1 MTLFSSVALS
11 LLMMSCSFKPIKQ
24 IDACTKLGNPVY
36 VGERFAFNPH
46 VCPKKLYDAYGP
58 EEWETFFKLC
68 DALRAGEDTFECPSE
83 EVYDFC
89 FSGGPLDEFFP
100 LAGYAVDR
108 DDLNGYSDGVGHIR
122 YMIPKDVFQR
132 KEKEFEKLVVD
143 ILNKNVRKDYT
154 DFEKSLALYEYMIN
168 NYTFDFRESENNTYE
183 KMGNLPRGTYGTY
196 RTFNDKKGMCC
207 DLSSVYNYLL
217 LQCGV
222 DAVQFEGGEDG
233 NRHAWTYVTIDDTGY
248 FIDPTWA
255 LPDETALDLKY
266 FMITARDREP
276 DFGDLMEP
284 VKFCYDHK
292 NTDVDFTADDDRYA
306 SIHEGKFVS
315 LDVKNNTLYY
325 KVGSEKREYH
335 YAS

>member
-1 MTLFSSVALS
+1 
-11 LLMMSCSFKPIKQ
+11 
-24 IDACTKLGNPVY
+24 
-36 VGERFAFNPH
+36 
-46 VCPKKLYDAYGP
+46 
-58 EEWETFFKLC
+58 
-68 DALRAGEDTFECPSE
+68 
-83 EVYDFC
+83 
-89 FSGGPLDEFFP
+89 
-100 LAGYAVDR
+100 
-108 DDLNGYSDGVGHIR
+108 
-122 YMIPKDVFQR
+122 
-132 KEKEFEKLVVD
+132 
-143 ILNKNVRKDYT
+143 
-154 DFEKSLALYEYMIN
+154 
-168 NYTFDFRESENNTYE
+168 
-183 KMGNLPRGTYGTY
+183 
-196 RTFNDKKGMCC
+196 MCC

-266 FMITARDREP
+266 FMITAKDREP
-276 DFGDLMEP
+276 DFGDLMGP